1 MRDTKKYMK
10 KKTTS
15 KKIVYKDVPLNGKI
29 IKDFLPSSKELAFNG
44 ETVKVTIALSASVR

>member
-1 MRDTKKYMK
+1 MK